1 MGDDLKLRDEE
12 KKALSAAI
20 DRMNEGLDSF
30 IEFYNESEEDKPLIE
45 FADETTAVIE
55 KAIES
60 YGKEEVTAK
69 INTII
74 REVLSFL
81 PNKKD

>member
-1 MGDDLKLRDEE
+1 MGEYLKLTDDE
-12 KKALSAAI
+12 KKALSEAI
-20 DRMNEGLDSF
+20 DRMNDGLDSF
-30 IEFYNESEEDKPLIE
+30 IEFYNESEEDKPVIE
-45 FADETTAVIE
+45 FTDETITVIE
-55 KAIES
+55 KAIHT

-74 REVLSFL
+74 REILSFL